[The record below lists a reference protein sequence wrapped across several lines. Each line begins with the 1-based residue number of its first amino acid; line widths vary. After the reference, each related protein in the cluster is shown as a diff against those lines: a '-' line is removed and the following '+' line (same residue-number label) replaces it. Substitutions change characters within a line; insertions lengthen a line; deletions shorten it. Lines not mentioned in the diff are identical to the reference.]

1 MATKTTVIDI
11 IYRALRALNEEL
23 DADKQVPLAPQTRL
37 FGPEA
42 TLDSLSLVSVIVDVE
57 AAVADELGKSVSL
70 TDDEAMSQEVS
81 PFSSVDT
88 LADYILR
95 QLARA

>member
-1 MATKTTVIDI
+1 MADKNAVIEI
-11 IYRALRALNEEL
+11 IYRALTSLNEEL
-23 DADKQVPLAPQTRL
+23 EADKQVPLTPETRL

-57 AAVADELGKSVSL
+57 AAVADELGQAVSL

-81 PFSSVDT
+81 PFASVTT
-88 LADYILR
+88 LAEYILKK
-95 QLARA
+95 LG